1 MSTSGNR
8 GASIH
13 QIVLSQEFLKSEN
26 TSQRNTSGNGG
37 EGGRAHLLGS
47 AAASKKGFEHFDLGP
62 LSLLSHSLFVT
73 FPHLEMLQLASLSS
87 KNL

>member
-26 TSQRNTSGNGG
+26 TSHRNTSGNGG
-37 EGGRAHLLGS
+37 EGGSAHKLGS

-73 FPHLEMLQLASLSS
+73 FPHLEMLQLTSLSS

>member
-1 MSTSGNR
+1 MKS
-8 GASIH
+8 SIH
-13 QIVLSQEFLKSEN
+13 TWKPLRLYFHRSFEIRKYQPEKYKWQW
-26 TSQRNTSGNGG
+26 RR
-37 EGGRAHLLGS
+37 GGRAHLLGS

-73 FPHLEMLQLASLSS
+73 FPHLEILQLTSLSS